1 MNNSADTYTWCDG
14 AETQV
19 VSPDWT
25 AFRAHRGVILVTD
38 RSSSVHKVM
47 DAINKGMTELS
58 GYIAGDPASSAV
70 DIALVSFGTDVTV
83 HNLRNGG
90 TVDSSDFEGNVDDA
104 FVPAKD
110 FPRDLK
116 LEAHGLTSL
125 NDALV
130 TACEL
135 ERAYAHHIVK
145 KTRKPPLKSLVIL
158 LTDGKDEPGGDVSEA
173 ARCVGKLV
181 EEERIHFLPFGYG
194 NYSEDQFA
202 ELCRANGTW
211 FKIADASGDAITQ
224 AYKLIGASVRTM
236 SHVGADDTERL
247 CFENNV
253 RASSHIEAC
262 SLEEFLN
269 NSNL

>member
-1 MNNSADTYTWCDG
+1 MNNSADTYTWGDG

-19 VSPDWT
+19 ISPDWT

-47 DAINKGMTELS
+47 DAINKGMAELS

-83 HNLRNGG
+83 HNLRSGG
-90 TVDSSDFEGNVDDA
+90 TVDSSDLKSETDDI

-110 FPRDLK
+110 FPRNLK
-116 LEAHGLTSL
+116 LEARGLTSL

-130 TACEL
+130 TACDL
-135 ERAYAHHIVK
+135 ERAYAHHIFQ
-145 KTRKPPLKSLVIL
+145 KTRKPPLKTLVIL

-173 ARCVGKLV
+173 ARRIGELV
-181 EEERIHFLPFGYG
+181 EDNKIHFLPFGYG

-202 ELCRANGTW
+202 ELCRADGTW
-211 FKIADASGDAITQ
+211 FKIADASGDAIMQ

-236 SHVGADDTERL
+236 SHVGAGDTERL

>member
-70 DIALVSFGTDVTV
+70 DIA
-83 HNLRNGG
+83 R

-104 FVPAKD
+104 FVPAKN